1 MYDFFSMLKP
11 FLLLLLAVIVAG
23 NGHSQSRSLDYYLST
38 ASKNS
43 PLLLDFENQLHSGS
57 VDSLL
62 SLCSYKPQV
71 NLTSQALFA
80 PAGKNIGYDEA
91 ITNGGNYAALI
102 GVKQSLFNDKV
113 RSVQLENINLL
124 KQSLVVNKMIS
135 LTELKKS
142 ITLQYITAY
151 AGYEQMQF
159 NLRMIE
165 MLTEQ
170 QKAARYLVEAGIY
183 LQTDL
188 MNLAVSKT
196 AMEIANKQ
204 TNIQYRNDIAIL
216 NLLSGIVDTARVEL
230 EKPTLELSNPF
241 NLQQSPVM
249 LQFTIDSLK
258 NSIARKSIDLN
269 YRPKLEAFADAGF
282 MAVNPLNIPF
292 NFGTSFGLN
301 FSVPIY
307 DGKQRSLEMNKIQI
321 AEDSR
326 LRYREFYTSQYR
338 QQYLQLNQQLHLNDE
353 LVSDINRQLSQQK
366 ELIELYKAE
375 MEKGLV
381 RFSDFLLAINN
392 YASTQNSLALAEMNR
407 MQLINQLNYL
417 K

>member
-1 MYDFFSMLKP
+1 MLKP
-11 FLLLLLAVIVAG
+11 FLILLFTVIVAG
-23 NGHSQSRSLDYYLST
+23 NGHSQSRSLDYYLSS
-38 ASKNS
+38 AAKNS
-43 PLLLDFENQLHSGS
+43 PLLQDYVNQLHSES
-57 VDSLL
+57 IDSLL
-62 SLCSYKPQV
+62 ALSAYKPQV
-71 NLTSQALFA
+71 IITSQALFA
-80 PAGKNIGYDEA
+80 PVGKNIGYDEA

-102 GVKQSLFNDKV
+102 SVKQSLFNANV
-113 RSVQLENINLL
+113 RSLQLENISLL
-124 KQSLVVNKMIS
+124 KQSLVVNKILS

-151 AGYEQMQF
+151 AGYKQMQF
-159 NLRMIE
+159 NSRMIE

-170 QKAARYLVEAGIY
+170 QKATSYLVEAGIY

-196 AMEIANKQ
+196 GMEIANKQ
-204 TNIQYRNDIAIL
+204 TYIQYRNDIAIL

-230 EKPTLELSNPF
+230 EKPMLELSNPYS
-241 NLQQSPVM
+241 LQQSPVM

-258 NSIARKSIDLN
+258 NSMARKTIELN

-282 MAVNPLNIPF
+282 MAVKPLNIPR

-301 FSVPIY
+301 FSIPVY
-307 DGKQRSLEMNKIQI
+307 DGKQRSLEINKIQI

-338 QQYLQLNQQLHLNDE
+338 QQYLQINQQLHLNDE

-366 ELIELYKAE
+366 ELIELYKTE
-375 MEKGLV
+375 IEKGLV
-381 RFSDFLLAINN
+381 KFSDFLLAINN
-392 YASTQNSLALAEMNR
+392 
-407 MQLINQLNYL
+407 
-417 K
+417 